1 MRHPADNGFLNGLVM
16 GMLLSLLAGAVTLY
30 LLTVLDIISVSVLE
44 IPRLQRLLEWC
55 QRNLG
60 LSIIPFGFTLGL
72 YIRSLHLLG
81 QRLDEQRPQDEI
93 AQLEHL
99 SDVWIS
105 LFFGIGVIWTAI
117 GMRSALLF
125 ALGDPGVT
133 AQAGAYAVLSRL
145 VDGGI
150 LTALTTTIVGGGGG
164 YLMRVTKSSRLGT
177 RLNHYYEAQDQRHA
191 VRVEDLLREIRESV
205 DTIGAGA
212 VAAGRGVQCSAA
224 RASYA
229 FRRPRVWPATTPMP
243 CRLT

>member
-1 MRHPADNGFLNGLVM
+1 MQHPADNGFLNGLMM

-44 IPRLQRLLEWC
+44 IPQLQRLLEWC

-72 YIRSLHLLG
+72 YIRSLRLLD

-125 ALGDPGVT
+125 ALGDPEIT
-133 AQAGAYAVLSRL
+133 TQAGAFAVLSRL

-150 LTALTTTIVGGGGG
+150 LTALTTTIVGGVGG
-164 YLMRVTKSSRLGT
+164 YLMRVTKSSLLGT
-177 RLNHYYEAQDQRHA
+177 RLSRYYEAQEQRHA
-191 VRVEDLLREIRESV
+191 ARIEDLLREIRESV
-205 DTIGAGA
+205 DTLGAGVA
-212 VAAGRGVQCSAA
+212 VAGRGVQ
-224 RASYA
+224 
-229 FRRPRVWPATTPMP
+229 
-243 CRLT
+243 

>member
-1 MRHPADNGFLNGLVM
+1 MQHPADNGFLNGLMM

-44 IPRLQRLLEWC
+44 IPQLQRLLEWC

-72 YIRSLHLLG
+72 YIRSLRLLD

-125 ALGDPGVT
+125 ALGDPEST
-133 AQAGAYAVLSRL
+133 TQAGAFAVLSRL

-150 LTALTTTIVGGGGG
+150 LTALTTTIVGGVGG
-164 YLMRVTKSSRLGT
+164 YLMRVTKSSLLGT
-177 RLNHYYEAQDQRHA
+177 RLSRYYEAQEQRHA
-191 VRVEDLLREIRESV
+191 VRIEDLLREIRESV
-205 DTIGAGA
+205 DTLGAGVA
-212 VAAGRGVQCSAA
+212 VAGRGVQ
-224 RASYA
+224 
-229 FRRPRVWPATTPMP
+229 
-243 CRLT
+243 